1 MTLLID
7 RPPRQYMAQPVADDL
22 LYSGVTVELETQ
34 NEVQIRPSYR
44 VQDSEFLC
52 ADDSAECR
60 DSSDREQLRQCL
72 GVLAI
77 QHVIQDVEDGVVVLG
92 LLVEHHGLLD
102 ELRVELWGD
111 RAVLAEGPID
121 VGLDGA
127 SRHDGRAGLEV
138 PFPEVDHSG
147 RFPGSGASD

>member
-7 RPPRQYMAQPVADDL
+7 RLPRQYMTEPVAD
-22 LYSGVTVELETQ
+22 YPFHSGVTVELEAAD
-34 NEVQIRPSYR
+34 EVQIRSSYSIE
-44 VQDSEFLC
+44 DSEFLGT
-52 ADDSAECR
+52 DDSTE
-60 DSSDREQLRQCL
+60 SIVPSDREQLGQCL
-72 GVLAI
+72 AVLAI
-77 QHVIQDVEDGVVVLG
+77 QHVIQDVEDGIVVLG

-111 RAVLAEGPID
+111 CAALAEGTID

-127 SRHDGRAGLEV
+127 SRHDGRTGLEV

-147 RFPGSGASD
+147 GFPGSCASD